1 MALRVASS
9 LALFGAPLTGT
20 YATAIAATIVGKDKS
35 FNLFATFFVLF
46 TGYLKSAF
54 RVSNK

>member
-1 MALRVASS
+1 VALQVASS

-20 YATAIAATIVGKDKS
+20 YATAIAATIVEKDKS

-46 TGYLKSAF
+46 I
-54 RVSNK
+54 N